1 MSESTMPLCCECSR
15 CVEWKALAE
24 RRAAEAAER
33 AEQRD
38 AMRREV
44 VTLEN
49 RVHALE
55 TALDL
60 IAASGPLTPYEALER
75 IRRIALEARRP

>member
-24 RRAAEAAER
+24 RHAREAAER

-38 AMRREV
+38 SMRREV

-55 TALDL
+55 AALDR
-60 IAASGPLTPYEALER
+60 IEAAGPATPYQALEQ
-75 IRRIALEARRP
+75 IRRIALEARSA